1 MCLSPLHIR
10 LTKSRYFNLDHS
22 LLAESDVPCGHCEQ
36 CQITAKNDLFLRTRA
51 EYYDCVNSGGV
62 AIFLTFTYDEDNVPY
77 FYYSLDDDGIISLT
91 KYSRRPFN
99 RFAIRPIS
107 LRQCSDKIKKFVVPD
122 SSNTLMCF
130 DKSHITNYLKRLRS
144 SIEKDYELT
153 GALRYICVSEY
164 GSQFTQRPHYHA
176 IFFLRCDL
184 VSRMFPDGLYGSIDN
199 SNHLA
204 CELIMR
210 RFSQHWPYGMVSASK
225 AGLFVNSESCMSYVT
240 KYICKN
246 TDLLSYSRFQ
256 QFFDFICEAYN
267 SKPYHFVESFTR
279 ELSQDPFDTSC
290 DSNGDFGERFVL
302 RTSYV
307 QDPRYRGRL
316 MLPYGH
322 DFNSP
327 MSFFLYYCRLFDI
340 CFYTV
345 KSQFFGAS
353 MLDDFH
359 NLDVPSTLK
368 KLNVGVAH
376 TSAKSGKTNYLSY
389 PKYIRKKLFYNN
401 RGDGTYYLNSRGL
414 ETINA
419 LRIDSIN
426 KFTKSVKDF
435 DWSIL
440 DTIPITYFKDNFKYV
455 FSPRELSK
463 MRELLP
469 LYASKVFALSSLLR
483 GRAFDSVSYSYIRAE
498 FNNYFYD
505 RITLDSFIE
514 RISSILVD
522 DNPITYCLPSDSETL
537 GDFLEYDFD
546 GPLFY
551 FDTADDITLYILAD
565 FWTCITNFCR
575 GSLLHEYEIERKSQK
590 KLRDILNSRLYGI
603 P

>member
-1 MCLSPLHIR
+1 M
-10 LTKSRYFNLDHS
+10 KSRYFNLDHS
-22 LLAESDVPCGHCEQ
+22 LLTESDVPCGYCEQ
-36 CQITAKNDLFLRTRA
+36 CQMTAKNDLFLRTRA

-91 KYSRRPFN
+91 KCSRRPSN
-99 RFAIRPIS
+99 RFAIRPLS
-107 LRQCSDKIKKFVVPD
+107 LRQCSDKIKKTVVPD

-130 DKSHITNYLKRLRS
+130 DKTHITNYLKRLRS
-144 SIEKDYELT
+144 AIEKDYELT

-176 IFFLRCDL
+176 IFFLRGDL

-199 SNHLA
+199 SNHFV

-210 RFSQHWPYGMVSASK
+210 RFAQHWPYGMVSAST

-256 QFFDFICEAYN
+256 QFFDFICDAYN
-267 SKPYHFVESFTR
+267 SNAPLVPSYKRDFSND
-279 ELSQDPFDTSC
+279 LFDTSC
-290 DSNGDFGERFVL
+290 ETIGDFGERVVF
-302 RTSYV
+302 RSSYV
-307 QDPRYRGRL
+307 PDPRYRGRL
-316 MLPYGH
+316 LVPYDH
-322 DFNSP
+322 NFNSP

-353 MLDDFH
+353 MLDDFY

-368 KLNVGVAH
+368 KLDDGVAY
-376 TSAKSGKTNYLSY
+376 TSAKSGKTNYLNY
-389 PKYIRKKLFYNN
+389 PKYIRKKLFFNN

-414 ETINA
+414 ETINS

-426 KFTKSVKDF
+426 KLTKSVKDF

-440 DTIPITYFKDNFKYV
+440 DSIPITYFKDNFKYG
-455 FSPRELSK
+455 FSSRELSK
-463 MRELLP
+463 MREMLP
-469 LYASKVFALSSLLR
+469 LYAPKVFALSNLLR

-498 FNNYFYD
+498 FDNYFYD
-505 RITLDSFIE
+505 RITLDSFVE
-514 RISSILVD
+514 RISPILVD
-522 DNPITYCLPSDSETL
+522 DNPITYCLPSNSETL
-537 GDFLEYDFD
+537 GYWLEYDFD
-546 GPLFY
+546 GSLFY
-551 FDTADDITLYILAD
+551 FDTSDDRSLYILAD

-590 KLRDILNSRLYGI
+590 TLRDILNTRLYGI
-603 P
+603 S